1 MSPAF
6 FTKFLFSLWAFL
18 RSPDAPLGRDGQ
30 LVGVFTSGAQLVK
43 HLVVFI
49 YKLIL
54 ALLAILMVAATF
66 AVAVCTILCYLLTSA
81 IVGANRAATT
91 LRNGRALRTAL
102 KARKNHILGLTKVE
116 RAAALTTWKG
126 ELDSEVQERIKA
138 HVDRQRTRRLGIHA
152 RALLS
157 ILMLALSIYLLI
169 ATPLLPF
176 PGWGTLSSMP
186 LGVLFY
192 VGLAFGITSLTIA
205 RPIIATLSPDRK
217 TRYHKEVLHQETA
230 GRRGT
235 YALKWIWEIWLG
247 GTPWVPI
254 VATAIDLALGYVIAE
269 KSVALFYHPAGD
281 VDVLVTSAMI
291 AITQMIFGGCA
302 WYIRFLG
309 QYGLGSPRE
318 KALGWVEGHLALAV
332 QQKKESRRQVVAY
345 WVVRTIWALMLL
357 AALGVYLWIL
367 VHFYAG
373 FLAKPHLS
381 DSEATLVKLYLTVS
395 GLSAGIFFAGLAS
408 MSTQSGVSK
417 GQKTAN
423 MLQDMGN
430 MLLSLPGNAAPAAGS
445 LALQTWGR
453 SYSSSWGAALQGV
466 YQQASGIT
474 LGLLT
479 NLFHSGAK
487 WVRAKKEAK
496 RAAS

>member
-6 FTKFLFSLWAFL
+6 FTNLLSTLWTFL

-30 LVGVFTSGAQLVK
+30 LVSFLQSGMQLVK
-43 HLVVFI
+43 QLMVFI

-66 AVAVCTILCYLLTSA
+66 AMAVFAFLAYLLTSA
-81 IVGANRAATT
+81 IVGANRATT
-91 LRNGRALRTAL
+91 AVREGRALRSTL
-102 KARKNHILGLTKVE
+102 KAHKNHILGLTGSE
-116 RAAALTTWKG
+116 RVTALTTWKR
-126 ELDSEVQERIKA
+126 ELDSAVQGRIQA

-157 ILMLALSIYLLI
+157 ILMLALSIYLLA
-169 ATPLLPF
+169 ATPMLPF
-176 PGWGTLSSMP
+176 PGWGTLSSLP
-186 LGVLFY
+186 FGVLFY
-192 VGLAFGITSLTIA
+192 VGLAFGITSLTLA
-205 RPIIATLSPDRK
+205 RPIIAILSPDRK
-217 TRYHKEVLHQETA
+217 TRYHKEMLRQETA
-230 GRRGT
+230 GRRGA
-235 YALKWIWEIWLG
+235 YALKWVWEIWLG
-247 GTPWVPI
+247 GTPWLPI

-269 KSVALFYHPAGD
+269 KSVELFYHPAGD
-281 VDVLVTSAMI
+281 VDVLITSAMI

-318 KALGWVEGHLALAV
+318 KALGWVEGHLELAK
-332 QQKKESRRQVVAY
+332 QPKEESRRQVVLY
-345 WVVRTIWALMLL
+345 WIVRTVWTLMLL
-357 AALGVYLWIL
+357 TALGVYLWIL
-367 VHFYAG
+367 GRFYTG
-373 FLAKPHLS
+373 FLAKPHLT
-381 DSEATLVKLYLTVS
+381 DGEANLVKLYLTAS
-395 GLSAGIFFAGLAS
+395 GLAAGIFFAGLAS

-430 MLLSLPGNAAPAAGS
+430 MVLSLPGNAAPAAGS
-445 LALQTWGR
+445 WALQTWGR
-453 SYSSSWGAALQGV
+453 TYSPAWGAALQGV

-479 NLFHSGAK
+479 NLFHSGLK
-487 WVRAKKEAK
+487 WKRGK